1 MAISVCGIDPGYTG
15 GLSIFLENSLDAPLV
30 YKMPVIKTVKK
41 VNGKKKTKQ
50 NYDLLEIRRIF
61 KKNLNKNTIF
71 AVEKVSS
78 MPREGSV
85 SSFNFGFGC
94 GSLEGLIIGL
104 FDKKPL
110 LVTPQ
115 KWKKEFPEL
124 ITDEMLIIKAEM
136 KELRLVDKTLKDK
149 KTKKENKKHI
159 DKLGRQFKSLAKTE
173 ARKLVS
179 KLYPGLSGRL
189 IKKNTDGLAESLL
202 LAVYARDN
210 YSMLV

>member
-1 MAISVCGIDPGYTG
+1 MTISVCGIDPGYTG
-15 GLSIFLENSLDAPLV
+15 GLSIFLENSLDNPFI

-50 NYDLLEIRRIF
+50 SYDLLEIRRIF

-71 AVEKVSS
+71 AIEKVSS
-78 MPREGSV
+78 MPMEGSV

-110 LVTPQ
+110 LITPQ
-115 KWKKEFPEL
+115 KWKKNFPEL
-124 ITDEMLIIKAEM
+124 ITDEMVDIKSQM
-136 KELRLVDKTLKDK
+136 KDLRIVGKTLKDNAA
-149 KTKKENKKHI
+149 KKENKKYI
-159 DKLGRQFKSLAKTE
+159 DKLGRQFKSMSKTE
-173 ARKLVS
+173 ARMLVS
-179 KLYPGLSGRL
+179 RLYPGLSDRL

-202 LAVYARDN
+202 LAVYVIDN